1 MFSFSMIPIK
11 RRQEPEKKI
20 FFSPSAETHVYN
32 LWTDLLNFYTDDMAR
47 VHACMLLPT
56 FHVLKQWSGFKKY
69 STITFILLWFLLC
82 LHLCSCWV
90 ANSTYLLVYYTR
102 RSKYSAK
109 KLICF
114 VTCNKC
120 VNERTEKKG
129 KLGIFV
135 FHNCEVLFQV
145 TLISSSVF

>member
-1 MFSFSMIPIK
+1 MQKHMFTICEPIYL
-11 RRQEPEKKI
+11 I
-20 FFSPSAETHVYN
+20 FTQMTWHAC
-32 LWTDLLNFYTDDMAR
+32 

-102 RSKYSAK
+102 SSKYSAK

-120 VNERTEKKG
+120 VNERTEKKVN
-129 KLGIFV
+129 LVIFCV
-135 FHNCEVLFQV
+135 SQLWSAF
-145 TLISSSVF
+145 SSHSHFIVSILAIIVHLLNAHLRKNRLS